1 MTGKSATSEE
11 YLAKQNILERAI
23 KLQKRTQDTD
33 TEITQF
39 KGADMLGLK
48 LDKQEE
54 LVLVGMVTY
63 NPQQEMKTLLKEN

>member
-11 YLAKQNILERAI
+11 YLAKQNILKRAI
-23 KLQKRTQDTD
+23 KLQKRTQDT
-33 TEITQF
+33 EIIQL

-54 LVLVGMVTY
+54 LMVVGMVTY
-63 NPQQEMKTLLKEN
+63 NPQQEIKTLLKEN